1 MLESQTSLLLIP
13 EHFYISSPPFLTIF
27 PQLTPCFK
35 RLPNVILI
43 HLFVSLNLVPFALVI
58 FHCLILN
65 FPPTKEV
72 PVLTDCLILSLPGM
86 NRPGLVIVFVVVVNS
101 LAVDEL
107 AELLGQ
113 LRTSDLSILLIPK
126 QWFEDKKGDYD
137 ISKLAFPS
145 FPLLVPK
152 SWVLTKLK
160 GVGIYF

>member
-1 MLESQTSLLLIP
+1 MLESQTLLLLIS
-13 EHFYISSPPFLTIF
+13 EYLYISSPSFLTMF
-27 PQLTPCFK
+27 RQLAPCCK
-35 RLPNVILI
+35 RLPNLILMQ
-43 HLFVSLNLVPFALVI
+43 LFVSLNLVPFALVI

-65 FPPTKEV
+65 YPPTKEGPKDRLV
-72 PVLTDCLILSLPGM
+72 LSLPGM